1 MYSTRTSGEE
11 DILFKKTFTLDFRV
25 SREKSM
31 AKWKKCMYGM
41 EQRA

>member
-25 SREKSM
+25 SREKS
-31 AKWKKCMYGM
+31 KWKKCMYET